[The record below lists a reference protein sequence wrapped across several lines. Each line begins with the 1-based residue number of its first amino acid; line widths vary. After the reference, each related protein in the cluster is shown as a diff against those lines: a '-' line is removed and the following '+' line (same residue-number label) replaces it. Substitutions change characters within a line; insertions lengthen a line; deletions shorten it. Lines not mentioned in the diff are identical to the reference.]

1 MDKQQKS
8 ENSKF
13 ETEQNLREF
22 FYLLLKIDMR
32 NHPELY
38 HKPTH
43 IKSDIAPQNQI
54 NKNTKKRIWKI

>member
-38 HKPTH
+38 RKPTPTNPNT
-43 IKSDIAPQNQI
+43 ISQNQI
-54 NKNTKKRIWKI
+54 KKSNK

>member
-1 MDKQQKS
+1 MNKLQEP
-8 ENSKF
+8 ENSGF

-38 HKPTH
+38 RKPIPTTPNT
-43 IKSDIAPQNQI
+43 IKHNQI
-54 NKNTKKRIWKI
+54 KKSNK

>member
-1 MDKQQKS
+1 MNKQPKS

-38 HKPTH
+38 RKPTH
-43 IKSDIAPQNQI
+43 KKPNTTPQNQI
-54 NKNTKKRIWKI
+54 NKNNK